1 MVRCP
6 PPVSQYMRPLYPEN
20 GTDPVVTYTAVD
32 PEGKSI
38 VWSLA
43 GADMDDFS
51 IENGVLRFKS
61 TPNYENEGNKN
72 TYAVTV
78 EASDGVEET
87 TATVA
92 VTVTVTNVDEA
103 GTLTLSTLQP
113 VDGIVVT
120 TTLTDID
127 GDTSAPTWKWG
138 KSSSKTGAYTVIE
151 AATADMYTPKPA
163 DVNRYLRAT
172 VTYTDPEG
180 SGKTAVATTA
190 NRVLVTRSTNTAP
203 VFKDADGVEIDADT
217 GIDRAVA
224 ENTPKGETVGDPV
237 AATDSEGD
245 VLTYTLVVGDD
256 ASSFSIDVATGQLRT
271 SAALNREPVA
281 DAVYTVMVMA
291 TDPYVRGDD
300 ATGYS
305 DMITVT
311 ITVTNVDEDPKLTG
325 PASVRV
331 SEAIT
336 SPEPVAST
344 YEPNERTNLRGNGR
358 RGRRGRC

>member
-6 PPVSQYMRPLYPEN
+6 PPVSQCMRPLYPEN

-127 GDTSAPTWKWG
+127 GDTSAPTWKWA

-180 SGKTAVATTA
+180 SGKTAVE
-190 NRVLVTRSTNTAP
+190 RSEFS
-203 VFKDADGVEIDADT
+203 V
-217 GIDRAVA
+217 RAVRGANNAPEFA
-224 ENTPKGETVGDPV
+224 EDQDPV
-237 AATDSEGD
+237 MDGNQANAARSRGARTQPLCSR
-245 VLTYTLVVGDD
+245 TPM
-256 ASSFSIDVATGQLRT
+256 AS
-271 SAALNREPVA
+271 
-281 DAVYTVMVMA
+281 
-291 TDPYVRGDD
+291 
-300 ATGYS
+300 
-305 DMITVT
+305 
-311 ITVTNVDEDPKLTG
+311 K
-325 PASVRV
+325 
-331 SEAIT
+331 
-336 SPEPVAST
+336 
-344 YEPNERTNLRGNGR
+344 
-358 RGRRGRC
+358 

>member
-6 PPVSQYMRPLYPEN
+6 PPVSQCMRPLYPEN

-127 GDTSAPTWKWG
+127 GDTSAPTWKWA

-224 ENTPKGETVGDPV
+224 ENTPKGEAVGDPV

-256 ASSFSIDVATGQLRT
+256 ASSFSIDV
-271 SAALNREPVA
+271 
-281 DAVYTVMVMA
+281 A

-344 YEPNERTNLRGNGR
+344 YEPTERTYAATDDEDENDDDVDSVAVVLTLSGPDAALFGR
-358 RGRRGRC
+358 R